1 MSSRDSNHIPQGIAR
16 RSTASA
22 PIPLR
27 WQRSQK
33 LAGYYDPERHA
44 LIYQDKAGRE
54 VDRVD
59 LPAAIRAALTE
70 VLE

>member
-1 MSSRDSNHIPQGIAR
+1 MAENPKLQQGIAR
-16 RSTASA
+16 RQTA

-33 LAGYYDPERHA
+33 LAGYYDPDRHA
-44 LIYQDKAGRE
+44 LIYQDSRGRE

-59 LPAAIRAALTE
+59 LPMQRSAELTRVVE
-70 VLE
+70 

>member
-1 MSSRDSNHIPQGIAR
+1 MSDSKLQQGIAR
-16 RSTASA
+16 PQART

-33 LAGYYDPERHA
+33 LAGYYDPDRHA
-44 LIYQDKAGRE
+44 LIYQDSRGRE

-59 LPAAIRAALTE
+59 LPHVRSETLTE
-70 VLE
+70 VVH